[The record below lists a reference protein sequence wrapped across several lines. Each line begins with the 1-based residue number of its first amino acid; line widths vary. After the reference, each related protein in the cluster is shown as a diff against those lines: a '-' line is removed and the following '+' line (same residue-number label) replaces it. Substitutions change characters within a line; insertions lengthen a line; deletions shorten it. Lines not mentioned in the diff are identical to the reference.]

1 MAALQQIWAN
11 LKSRYLGLPPSQRL
25 LSAALV
31 GAGLLALIFLF
42 VLNNRTDYAVLFT
55 NLSQDDA
62 AAIVSKLKGKKVPYQ
77 LEAEGASILVPRSE
91 VYEMRLMMASEG
103 MPRGGG
109 VGFEIFDRQNL
120 GVTDFVQRLN
130 YQRALQGELART
142 IIGIPEIAEARVHI
156 VTPKESLFIEDQQK
170 ATASVAVKLRSG
182 RTLSRTQIDGI
193 VHLIASAVPGLH
205 PGQVTVVDLDGR
217 ILSRPQDVWSPEGLT
232 AGQLGLQR
240 QVEESYERKV
250 QSLFDNL
257 VGTKKSFVRV
267 SADLDFQKI
276 DVREEVFTPNR
287 ELVRSEQKSLE
298 RTTRGSEGFG
308 NPEARFDLNQGTIS
322 PPPPGK
328 GPPPLTP
335 PALTK
340 SPGISGTERQ
350 SELRNYEINRVLRQV
365 VDQPGKI
372 KRLSI
377 AVVVDGVY
385 QGKNKAFTPRLPE
398 EMRQYASLA
407 KKALGFSS
415 ERGDQFEISCAPL
428 ASQPP
433 EGVVATSALAGW
445 QDSLGSTWK
454 IGLIVLVI
462 LGALMFFLK
471 KKPQRSRPT
480 LLEGPPISV
489 LPPVH
494 ESKGALSS
502 EATASMTLQGEK
514 PRVALPDAVNG
525 QARVTQLINTYPDR
539 AIEVLRLWLHE
550 KEVK

>member
-1 MAALQQIWAN
+1 MASLHQIWGN
-11 LKSRYLGLPPSQRL
+11 LKSRFLGLPPTQRL
-25 LSAALV
+25 LAAGLV
-31 GAGLLALIFLF
+31 GAALLAFIFLF
-42 VLNNRTDYAVLFT
+42 VLNNRIDYAVMFT

-62 AAIVSKLKGKKVPYQ
+62 AAIVAKLKSKKVPYR
-77 LEAEGASILVPRSE
+77 LEAGGATILVPRSE
-91 VYEMRLMMASEG
+91 VYETRLVMAGEG

-120 GVTDFVQRLN
+120 GATDFVQRLN

-142 IIGIPEIAEARVHI
+142 IIGIPEISEARVHI

-170 ATASVAVKLRSG
+170 ATASVAVKLRPG
-182 RTLSRTQIDGI
+182 RTLSRAQIDGI

-217 ILSRPQDVWSPEGLT
+217 ILSRPQDGLSPEGLT

-250 QSLFDNL
+250 QSFFDNL
-257 VGTKKSFVRV
+257 VGSKKSLVRV

-276 DVREEVFTPNR
+276 DVKEEIFTPNR
-287 ELVRSEQKSLE
+287 ELVRSEQKTME
-298 RTTRGSEGFG
+298 RTTRASEGFG

-335 PALTK
+335 PAAPK
-340 SPGISGTERQ
+340 PPAASGSERQ

-377 AVVVDGVY
+377 AVVLDGIY
-385 QGKNKAFTPRLPE
+385 QGKGKTFTPRPPE
-398 EMRQYASLA
+398 EMRQFANLA
-407 KKALGFSS
+407 KKALGFNS

-433 EGVVATSALAGW
+433 EGVVASSALPGW
-445 QDSLGSTWK
+445 QESLGSTVK
-454 IGLIVLVI
+454 IGLIVLAI
-462 LGALMFFLK
+462 LGALMFLLK
-471 KKPQRSRPT
+471 RRPQRDRPT
-480 LLEGPPISV
+480 LLEGPSGSV
-489 LPPVH
+489 LPPIK
-494 ESKGALSS
+494 ESRAALSS
-502 EATASMTLQGEK
+502 EATASLSLPGEK

-525 QARVTQLINTYPDR
+525 QERVNQLINAYPDR
-539 AIEVLRLWLHE
+539 AIEVLRLWLHK
-550 KEVK
+550 KEVS